1 MVIDAENPF
10 AQMDANANGS
20 EPAKKKAAPRVFT
33 EDDLISKPE
42 GLNSLYTK
50 FVIEQVPL
58 KGKGHELGDLNRIM
72 SVYKNWHM

>member
-20 EPAKKKAAPRVFT
+20 EPAKKKAVPRVFT
-33 EDDLISKPE
+33 EEDLISKPE

-50 FVIEQVPL
+50 FVIE
-58 KGKGHELGDLNRIM
+58 
-72 SVYKNWHM
+72 